1 MTDQTMLGL
10 WWKPDKTMM
19 LWILQLRFTSKTK
32 LNYHDKS
39 DRVRSVMKIRDNNNV
54 TDRIGT
60 VYAENE
66 NELSWPIRQGVVYDK
81 NDTQQ
86 WRDQSYRCALHRK
99 RYWTIVTYRTKCDM
113 WWKLNRTMTWPIVL
127 GRYMRKNKLN
137 YRDQSSRVRSMTKMT
152 QDNDMTN
159 RTSSV

>member
-39 DRVRSVMKIRDNNNV
+39 DRVRSVTKIRHNNNV

-86 WRDQSYRCALHRK
+86 WRDQSYRCALHWK